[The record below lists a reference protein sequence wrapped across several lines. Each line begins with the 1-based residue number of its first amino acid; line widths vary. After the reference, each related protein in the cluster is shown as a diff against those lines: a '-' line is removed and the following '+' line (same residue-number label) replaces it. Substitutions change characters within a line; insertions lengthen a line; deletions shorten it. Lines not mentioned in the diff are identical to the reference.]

1 MRVILAR
8 KKYVSI
14 VTIIYTCGYIMFYFF
29 QLSFRFSFLSVSSV
43 GYQILLISQ
52 ISVWYIPNISDFL
65 PVFSQNFFWLGISK
79 KKKIAFFPLALQ
91 IDYKPLDINPRET
104 AIIPMFRQ
112 PLHCCCV
119 GHSESLREHPM
130 TSSETFKLQKVFS
143 SLHLKISSF
152 FWLPSGL
159 RLGLSSA
166 PNVTFGFF
174 L

>member
-1 MRVILAR
+1 MW
-8 KKYVSI
+8 
-14 VTIIYTCGYIMFYFF
+14 IYHVLF
-29 QLSFRFSFLSVSSV
+29 
-43 GYQILLISQ
+43 LLIVFQVFFSICKFSW
-52 ISVWYIPNISDFL
+52 ISKSSN
-65 PVFSQNFFWLGISK
+65 FSNFFWLGISK
-79 KKKIAFFPLALQ
+79 KKKIAFFPLALK

-112 PLHCCCV
+112 PLCCCCV

-166 PNVTFGFF
+166 PNKTFGF